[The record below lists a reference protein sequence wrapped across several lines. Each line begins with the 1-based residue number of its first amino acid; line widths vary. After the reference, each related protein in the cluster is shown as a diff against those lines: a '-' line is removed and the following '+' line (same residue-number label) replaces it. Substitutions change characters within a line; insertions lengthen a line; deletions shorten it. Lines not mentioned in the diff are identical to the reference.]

1 MENENKITVRNLVS
15 ALLFLVL
22 GIVLLTTDEGV
33 ISIVS
38 KVIGVILIIAGIAK
52 SIQYI
57 YLKGKLGKYDLK
69 QLLSGI
75 IIICMGVLFILFSQT
90 LGVAIRLIIG
100 IWTLFAGINRLILAL
115 SVRSEDKVGF
125 RMYLS
130 SSIVMIAIG
139 IILTSGLFNK
149 LLGLF
154 IIIYAVSEIV
164 DYVYSKYSEKKYSNN
179 KVSKKQKKIENKKVV
194 DAIIEEDAKK

>member
-1 MENENKITVRNLVS
+1 MENENKITVRNLIS

-179 KVSKKQKKIENKKVV
+179 KVSKKPKKLENKKVV